1 MQGAEM
7 TLTRTMS
14 APPTPAT
21 ASRSTASPA
30 AAAPEAGRRDT
41 TIDAVRAVCLLVVVV
56 LHALMVGVES
66 TPDGGLRTSV
76 ALSGQGWFAP
86 VTWALQVMPL
96 FFIAGGFASLSQWR
110 RMRARGASASEYV
123 VGRVRRLAVP
133 SAAMILVVGGVLSSA
148 AMLGGD
154 PSLLAEAGLR
164 IGQPLWFLAVY
175 LGATA
180 LVPAMSWLH
189 ERRPLLTLGALAAG
203 VVLVDLVRLHGESAA
218 GYLNLVFVWLLMQQL
233 GFALLDR
240 SCGAWS
246 RRTLLAG
253 VAIPLVVLVVLV
265 ACGWSPD
272 MIDNLNPPT
281 AAIALLGAT
290 QFFLLHLLRPRL
302 DRVMRNGAASK
313 AAARAGAHAMTVY
326 LWHMPVIL
334 LLVALVWGAGLP
346 LPAPHTGAGWA
357 SRIPWLIAVAACVI
371 PAAIVFARGEKRLM
385 RLTGETPAR
394 QGAGVAPAGVPSA
407 GSHGRRAGLL
417 RGAVAALCVVLAIA
431 GVVTALLTGMV
442 PPGSFLLAVALLS
455 GSVALGEALR
465 RGSLRNRA
473 RIETRAGGPGLRA
486 SSRPVDGVRVLW
498 AHG

>member
-1 MQGAEM
+1 
-7 TLTRTMS
+7 
-14 APPTPAT
+14 
-21 ASRSTASPA
+21 
-30 AAAPEAGRRDT
+30 
-41 TIDAVRAVCLLVVVV
+41 
-56 LHALMVGVES
+56 
-66 TPDGGLRTSV
+66 
-76 ALSGQGWFAP
+76 
-86 VTWALQVMPL
+86 
-96 FFIAGGFASLSQWR
+96 
-110 RMRARGASASEYV
+110 
-123 VGRVRRLAVP
+123 
-133 SAAMILVVGGVLSSA
+133 
-148 AMLGGD
+148 
-154 PSLLAEAGLR
+154 
-164 IGQPLWFLAVY
+164 
-175 LGATA
+175 
-180 LVPAMSWLH
+180 
-189 ERRPLLTLGALAAG
+189 
-203 VVLVDLVRLHGESAA
+203 
-218 GYLNLVFVWLLMQQL
+218 
-233 GFALLDR
+233 
-240 SCGAWS
+240 
-246 RRTLLAG
+246 
-253 VAIPLVVLVVLV
+253 
-265 ACGWSPD
+265 
-272 MIDNLNPPT
+272 
-281 AAIALLGAT
+281 
-290 QFFLLHLLRPRL
+290 
-302 DRVMRNGAASK
+302 
-313 AAARAGAHAMTVY
+313 MTVY

-346 LPAPHTGAGWA
+346 LPAPHTGAWWA